1 MAEEFYT
8 FDEVLH
14 ILQIDEEELKRL
26 ISQGELRGIREG
38 AQIKFRKSD
47 VDKLRVMR
55 ESEPTIILTDSD
67 AELAVP
73 TEEQLVVEDAQERET
88 VAGVEIFETEE
99 LPTLLKEEETAVGA
113 PAPGE
118 ETVVD
123 MRRVTPPAPSAEET
137 EPAAVTPIEEY
148 EVAAPTRA
156 ESGRIS
162 RSARLRAMQI
172 KRRAPHTVWTFLLL
186 GAVVILLLN
195 LPFVMNTLRNTAPLY
210 ARNLANDLRG
220 LGELLMS
227 LFASSGGGGGG

>member
-1 MAEEFYT
+1 MAEEFYS

-14 ILQIDEEELKRL
+14 ILQIDEGELKRL

-38 AQIKFRKSD
+38 DQVKFRKSD
-47 VDKLRVMR
+47 VDRLRAMR

-73 TEEQLVVEDAQERET
+73 SEEQLVIEDTHERET

-123 MRRVTPPAPSAEET
+123 MRRVAPAAPTPPVEET
-137 EPAAVTPIEEY
+137 VAAAPIEEY
-148 EVAAPTRA
+148 EVVAPTRA

-186 GAVVILLLN
+186 ASLVILLLN

-210 ARNLANDLRG
+210 AKNLANDLRS
-220 LGELLMS
+220 LGELIMS
-227 LFASSGGGGGG
+227 LFASK